1 MDTFPVLTADSAQIR
16 AFEIEHPYITANA
29 MARLLAATD
38 GVSDIHRRRPT
49 GDVRIVFQFHAQP
62 YLVWVP
68 QERDGRYRIA
78 PESDGASFGADVATL
93 RAVFE
98 RYRPPMLRALYASLV
113 TSRLF
118 KDPFKKRLHRQ
129 RTNISQKHC

>member
-1 MDTFPVLTADSAQIR
+1 MNTFPVLTADSPQIR
-16 AFEIEHPYITANA
+16 AFEIEHSYITPDA

-38 GVSDIHRRRPT
+38 GVSDLYQRRPT
-49 GDVRIVFQFHAQP
+49 GDVRIVFQFHAHP
-62 YLVWVP
+62 YIVWVP
-68 QERDGRYRIA
+68 QDRDGRYRIA
-78 PESDGASFGADVATL
+78 PDSDDASFNTDVATL

-118 KDPFKKRLHRQ
+118 KHPVKKNQDRRPHTQ
-129 RTNISQKHC
+129 PAG